1 MSGSSFLPT
10 YRDLI
15 EGAADGK
22 GLGLEFLRH
31 VERARVLVIL
41 LDPSPLQSQPVEEQ
55 LRILLARVG
64 AIPAGVGGAAATDR
78 RFQGRSARGC
88 RGGQA
93 VPGAMMVSAATRA
106 GLDRFLHATADLVDQ
121 ALKAVA
127 GPARVSCC
135 IVRWSPTSTVRR
147 EGNVWVVEGQAA
159 RRAVAFADLTV
170 PEAARM
176 ASQRLARVGVDR
188 ALLEAGAE
196 PGDDVRIGD
205 LVFEFQLPEDPE

>member
-1 MSGSSFLPT
+1 
-10 YRDLI
+10 
-15 EGAADGK
+15 
-22 GLGLEFLRH
+22 
-31 VERARVLVIL
+31 
-41 LDPSPLQSQPVEEQ
+41 
-55 LRILLARVG
+55 
-64 AIPAGVGGAAATDR
+64 
-78 RFQGRSARGC
+78 
-88 RGGQA
+88 
-93 VPGAMMVSAATRA
+93 MVSAATRA

-121 ALKAVA
+121 ALKASPDRPGFVLHRPVVA
-127 GPARVSCC
+127 DLE
-135 IVRWSPTSTVRR
+135 VRR

-205 LVFEFQLPEDPE
+205 LVFEFQLPEEPA